1 MLTTGCMQ
9 ILCSVR
15 ALNTIE
21 KDSTWRLKSGP
32 AGIKIPISQT
42 ASALALR
49 DPSAVQPALPL
60 LIDLLDVPEVRVV
73 VLRAV
78 AHLGAETLPAILK
91 LSELLDYDDAFIRV
105 GATYA
110 LARIG
115 PDAAE
120 ILGR

>member
-1 MLTTGCMQ
+1 M
-9 ILCSVR
+9 
-15 ALNTIE
+15 
-21 KDSTWRLKSGP
+21 
-32 AGIKIPISQT
+32 
-42 ASALALR
+42 
-49 DPSAVQPALPL
+49 QPALPL

-73 VLRAV
+73 VLRTV

-110 LARIG
+110 LTRIG